1 MCLLT
6 RALRAFMENTGFRY
20 LSVCAG
26 EVHVLLLIADV
37 SNSNIKILERR
48 LPPRPSRLRDLPTT
62 PHTPSTSTPYF
73 EIRTALDLQMRFLIT
88 PPNKTCRLKFSIL
101 SSNL

>member
-6 RALRAFMENTGFRY
+6 RALRAFMEITGFRY

-48 LPPRPSRLRDLPTT
+48 LLAPTAVPIAGLVNDATYTKHVDAVLRNSHSFGFAD
-62 PHTPSTSTPYF
+62 
-73 EIRTALDLQMRFLIT
+73 EVLDYA
-88 PPNKTCRLKFSIL
+88 S
-101 SSNL
+101 